1 MSISF
6 SLARAERRE
15 ELSAFYQNVIAVMRR
30 HGLHEWEWGVYPN
43 EDLLKRDIEEQSLY
57 LMEEDGKL
65 LAAFTISARQE
76 EEYARVPWIFGVKPA
91 TLHRLAMAPES
102 YGLGMAQRVMVFV
115 KVQAQRLGFDSLR
128 MDSSGENERMLKLF
142 RSAMRRTAGVVTFDD
157 PARPFFCFESP
168 LSDACPML
176 PIRMHPAYRYGEM
189 TPWGGDQLGKVF
201 GKRIPDPRTGE
212 SMEVSAIRGL
222 ESRDDMKEP
231 VPELCLRFGE
241 QLLGQDAHGP
251 FPLLLKL
258 IAARDTLSVQVH
270 PDDAYAAEH
279 EHKLGKSEAWVI
291 LHADEGAGILYGIRE
306 GVARADFERA
316 VAAGEPLDPLIR
328 RVEVH
333 TGDVFYMPSGM
344 VHAIGAGIVLYE
356 IQQSSDVTYRL
367 WDYNRTN
374 AKGEKRPLHLKQALD
389 VMDPALKGETVHMP
403 EEAGAARLLTVP
415 AFTLDSLCVSGKQ
428 VLPAHPQGFRTF
440 TALAGLLL
448 SWPGDALELKA
459 GESALLPATCP
470 ELTITGVGKALIAAV
485 NHDA

>member
-6 SLARAERRE
+6 SLAQKERMD
-15 ELSAFYQNVIAVMRR
+15 ELFAFYQNVIAAMRH
-30 HGLHEWEWGVYPN
+30 HGLREWEWGVYPS
-43 EDLLKRDIEEQSLY
+43 EQLIRRDIAEGSLY

-65 LAAFTISARQE
+65 LAAFAISARQE
-76 EEYARVPWIFGVKPA
+76 EEYARVPWLFGVKPA

-142 RSAMRRTAGVVTFDD
+142 RSAMSRTAGVVTFDD
-157 PARPFFCFESP
+157 PSRPYFCFESP

-189 TPWGGDQLGKVF
+189 TPWGGDQLSTVF
-201 GKRIPDPRTGE
+201 GKNIPDPRTGE
-212 SMEVSAIRGL
+212 SLEISAIPGL
-222 ESRDDMKEP
+222 ESRDDMKETLP
-231 VPELCLRFGE
+231 ALCARYGA
-241 QLLGQDAHGP
+241 QLLGQDAQGP

-291 LHADEGAGILYGIRE
+291 LHADKGASILYGIRE
-306 GVARADFERA
+306 GVSRADFERA

-328 RVEVH
+328 RVEAH
-333 TGDVFYMPSGM
+333 AGDVFYMPSGM

-389 VMDPALKGETVHMP
+389 VMQPALRGEITRIPDDEGTH
-403 EEAGAARLLTVP
+403 RLLTTP
-415 AFTLDSLCVSGKQ
+415 AFTLDSLTVCGRQ
-428 VLPAHPQGFRTF
+428 QLPRYPQGMRML

-459 GESALLPATCP
+459 GESVLLPATCP
-470 ELTITGVGKALIAAV
+470 ELMISGVGKALVSAV
-485 NHDA
+485 NHHA